1 MERKNVI
8 VKIAFERNDR

>member
-8 VKIAFERNDR
+8 VKIASERNDR